1 MAATAAIPRTQGW
14 KLHVAGDRIQAPGYL
29 QLSDCQTE
37 EAELPGIG
45 KPVSGIWV
53 LLEQLGLG
61 FLYSLP
67 FHQVSECCS
76 SGGVTGQQQKGD
88 DGCPTP
94 QLPTQTHKHTHSI
107 SGNNIS
113 LPSLFS
119 ECFRGRRAEKKGD
132 KEHVIREK
140 PQGGRQRKK

>member
-1 MAATAAIPRTQGW
+1 MAATAATPRTQGW

-45 KPVSGIWV
+45 KPVSDIWV

-61 FLYSLP
+61 FLYSPP
-67 FHQVSECCS
+67 FHLVSECCS
-76 SGGVTGQQQKGD
+76 SGEGDTGQQQKGD

-119 ECFRGRRAEKKGD
+119 ECFRGRRAEKKG
-132 KEHVIREK
+132 R
-140 PQGGRQRKK
+140 RSM